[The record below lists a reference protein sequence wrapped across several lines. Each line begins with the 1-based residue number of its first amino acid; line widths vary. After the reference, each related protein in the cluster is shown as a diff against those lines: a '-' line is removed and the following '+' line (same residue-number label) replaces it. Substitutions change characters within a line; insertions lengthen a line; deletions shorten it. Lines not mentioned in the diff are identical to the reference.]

1 MRGRLVARAA
11 SMTHS
16 LPGADSTMFFPAEP
30 FSSSPSRRR
39 FLVTSSLAAAAVW
52 ASRAE
57 GRVLRAPRYSADP
70 FALGVASGEPTAD
83 GVVLW
88 TRLAPKPL
96 AIDGGMP
103 QEAVE
108 VAWEVSDDEAFNRI
122 VRKGIVA
129 ATPDWAHTVHV
140 EVPGLEAGRGYSYR
154 FRSGSATS
162 PVGRTR
168 TAPAAGA
175 TPERVRF
182 AFASCQNWE
191 EGLFTAYER
200 MAKDDLD
207 LVLHLGDYIYEYPA
221 REGRVRRHGP
231 PTDSLA
237 GFRQRHALYKTDTL
251 LQGAHAACPW
261 LVTWDDHEV
270 EDNYA
275 STNPNPADA
284 TPETLLA
291 RRAWAYRAYFEH
303 MPLRAA
309 NLPDGPHM
317 KIYRRVPWGRLAEFT
332 LLDTRQ
338 YRTDQP
344 CGDGN
349 KAPCGEEMADDA
361 SLTGAEQEAW
371 LLDGFRRSTATWNV
385 VAQQV
390 MMARI
395 DRTPGPGET
404 YSMDQWPGYEQ
415 ERRRILRAFGER
427 PAANPLVL
435 TGDIHS
441 HWANDLVVDF
451 DGGPTRVVGAEL
463 VGTSIASGGNGTAKP
478 DGLELLLADN
488 PCLKFHSQKR
498 GYVRC
503 EADGEACRAEF
514 RVVDFVDRPGGTVST
529 AAAFVVENGRP
540 GLVPA

>member
-1 MRGRLVARAA
+1 ML
-11 SMTHS
+11 
-16 LPGADSTMFFPAEP
+16 FPAEP
-30 FSSSPSRRR
+30 FSPARSRRR
-39 FLVTSSLAAAAVW
+39 FLATSSLAAAAVW
-52 ASRAE
+52 STRAL
-57 GRVLRAPRYSADP
+57 GSVRRAPVFPADP
-70 FALGVASGEPTAD
+70 FALGVASGEPAPD
-83 GVVLW
+83 GFVLW
-88 TRLAPKPL
+88 TRLAPRPL

-103 QEAVE
+103 EEAVE
-108 VAWEVSDDEAFNRI
+108 VTWEVADDEAFTRI
-122 VRKGIVA
+122 VRRGTVA
-129 ATPDWAHTVHV
+129 ATPDWGHSVHV
-140 EVPGLEAGRGYSYR
+140 EVEGLEAGRGFFYR
-154 FRSGSATS
+154 FHAGDATS

-168 TAPAAGA
+168 TGPAAGDD
-175 TPERVRF
+175 PGRVRF
-182 AFASCQNWE
+182 AVASCQNWE
-191 EGLFTAYER
+191 EGLYTAYDRVAE
-200 MAKDDLD
+200 DDLD

-237 GFRQRHALYKTDTL
+237 GFRLRHALYKTDASL
-251 LQGAHAACPW
+251 RRAHAACPW
-261 LVTWDDHEV
+261 LVVWDDHEV

-275 STNPNPADA
+275 GAVPAA
-284 TPETLLA
+284 SASTPEQLLA
-291 RRAWAYRAYFEH
+291 RRACAYRAYYEH

-309 NLPDGPHM
+309 NLPDGPRMTIH
-317 KIYRRVPWGRLAEFT
+317 RRIPWGRLAEFA

-349 KAPCGEEMADDA
+349 KPPCGEEMAEDA
-361 SLTGAEQEAW
+361 TITGAEQEAW
-371 LLDGFRRSTATWNV
+371 FLDGFRRSRAKWNL

-427 PAANPLVL
+427 PAANAVVL

-451 DGGPTRVVGAEL
+451 DGAAPRVVGAEL
-463 VGTSIASGGNGTAKP
+463 VGTSISSGGNGTATP
-478 DGLELLLADN
+478 AGLDRLLADN
-488 PCLKFHSQKR
+488 PCLKFHSQAR
-498 GYVRC
+498 GYVVC
-503 EADGEACRAEF
+503 EADAKTCRAEF

-529 AAAFVVENGRP
+529 AAAFVVEDGRP